1 MAVDNYALSKLDKTN
16 LYNDSMIIC
25 TIHKKN
31 ININN
36 KYSYKLN
43 TKIRRSIDDN
53 KQQQY
58 NVLYPQ
64 DKHQHQQQPNNH
76 HHHYQSQQW
85 LPVKR
90 QSTEWLAQ
98 NNYFKFDIDLYK
110 NKNKTYHDFIQYKNN
125 KSYHKRYNRYL
136 QYLKYGWYE
145 GYSTGFPG
153 SEINRYTNNDNIT
166 SVPYG
171 CWFDI
176 IHDISPPTPQH
187 HHHYHHNQHLQ
198 HDHDQSSSSSSSS
211 SSSNDKEHRNVIWI
225 NIGKKYLININ
236 TVIIIITMSSLS

>member
-1 MAVDNYALSKLDKTN
+1 MAVDNYALSKLDNTN

-58 NVLYPQ
+58 HVLYPQ

-98 NNYFKFDIDLYK
+98 NNYFKFDI
-110 NKNKTYHDFIQYKNN
+110 
-125 KSYHKRYNRYL
+125 
-136 QYLKYGWYE
+136 
-145 GYSTGFPG
+145 
-153 SEINRYTNNDNIT
+153 
-166 SVPYG
+166 
-171 CWFDI
+171 
-176 IHDISPPTPQH
+176 
-187 HHHYHHNQHLQ
+187 
-198 HDHDQSSSSSSSS
+198 
-211 SSSNDKEHRNVIWI
+211 
-225 NIGKKYLININ
+225 
-236 TVIIIITMSSLS
+236 